1 MKSIYKLSKI
11 LFNSFEYLTRASS
24 RSVMGNGGEFCRL
37 SGTIIFVLFYP
48 FRLLNELCMSMSKFT
63 VPFLFFMI
71 YN

>member
-11 LFNSFEYLTRASS
+11 LFNSFEYLTRDS
-24 RSVMGNGGEFCRL
+24 SVMGNGGEFCRL

-48 FRLLNELCMSMSKFT
+48 FRLLNELCMSMSKLT
-63 VPFLFFMI
+63 VRFLFFMI

>member
-11 LFNSFEYLTRASS
+11 LFNSFEYLTRAS
-24 RSVMGNGGEFCRL
+24 SVMGNGGEFCRL

>member
-11 LFNSFEYLTRASS
+11 LFNSFEYLTRAS
-24 RSVMGNGGEFCRL
+24 SVMGNGGEFCRL

-63 VPFLFFMI
+63 VRFLFFMI

>member
-11 LFNSFEYLTRASS
+11 LFNSFEYLTRAS
-24 RSVMGNGGEFCRL
+24 SVMGNGGEFCRL

-48 FRLLNELCMSMSKFT
+48 FRLLNELSMSMSKLT
-63 VPFLFFMI
+63 VRFLFFMI

>member
-24 RSVMGNGGEFCRL
+24 VMGNGGECCRL

-48 FRLLNELCMSMSKFT
+48 FRLLNELCMSMSKLT
-63 VPFLFFMI
+63 VRFLFFMI

>member
-11 LFNSFEYLTRASS
+11 LFNSFEYLTCAS
-24 RSVMGNGGEFCRL
+24 SVMGNGGEFCRL

-48 FRLLNELCMSMSKFT
+48 FRLLNELCMSMSKLT
-63 VPFLFFMI
+63 VRFLFFMI

>member
-24 RSVMGNGGEFCRL
+24 VMGNGGTFCRL

-48 FRLLNELCMSMSKFT
+48 FRLLNELCMSMSKLT
-63 VPFLFFMI
+63 VRFLFFMI

>member
-24 RSVMGNGGEFCRL
+24 VMGNGEEFCRL

-48 FRLLNELCMSMSKFT
+48 FRLLNELCMSMSKLT
-63 VPFLFFMI
+63 VRFLFFMI